1 MIIVQNRMI
10 FDDVY
15 DLTYNLLSE
24 IGISVLPDGRM
35 VDQDMG
41 CIINFGGSILK
52 ANIDPRYIKYAGQGE
67 SIFEPLTNIRQVT
80 TLLGYHLDKKQKLE
94 GMEFISYYPEEI
106 EEEIT
111 GIKFTNL
118 SLKYGIGFNDVI
130 SSRFYFNK
138 CLKYIDLIFAIEGD
152 QADLHNFDI
161 ITENDYRNKIRR
173 KKTPIYF
180 E

>member
-1 MIIVQNRMI
+1 MIVVQNRII
-10 FDDVY
+10 FHDVY

-24 IGISVLPDGRM
+24 IGISVLGDGRM

-41 CIINFGGSILK
+41 CTINFGGMILK
-52 ANIDPRYIKYAGQGE
+52 ANIDPNYIKYAGQGE
-67 SIFEPLTNIRQVT
+67 SVFEPLSNVRQVT
-80 TLLGYHLDKKQKLE
+80 TLLGYYLDKKQKLE

-106 EEEIT
+106 EEEIS

-118 SLKYGIGFNDVI
+118 SLKYGTGFHDVI
-130 SSRFYFNK
+130 SSRYYFNK

-152 QADLHNFDI
+152 QVDLHNFDI

-173 KKTPIYF
+173 RKSPIHF